1 MPRTDHQMV
10 PRLDVEYW
18 HGIHLVDSVLW
29 LDAPRA
35 ADLCFISNAR
45 AVKRSGRARILTT
58 EASARLA
65 GPALESSRTLL
76 SPTLRRFTLGGL
88 DLELL
93 PAGHLLGSAQL
104 RVRRAGER
112 LVYTGPI
119 DLEPGLTR
127 PAGRIARCDVL
138 VLACGPVR
146 PGDRW
151 PDRSR
156 QRAALVDWV
165 ERVLA
170 AGGVPVLLAEPLGAA
185 QEVAALLG
193 RRGLRLRVHRRAY
206 QHCRT
211 FHALGVDLPGVRVF
225 RGTPGRDEVCLF
237 PPQLARSRAI
247 DRLSRARI
255 GLVGPAELAPA
266 AARAK
271 AERVFG
277 LSDWA
282 DHPTLERIARDSRAR
297 RIHLV
302 GRHPAALAEALRA
315 QGLVAWPLRP
325 PEQLRLFE
333 SEPPAS

>member
-1 MPRTDHQMV
+1 MPHADDQV
-10 PRLDVEYW
+10 PPRLDVEYW

-45 AVKRSGRARILTT
+45 AGKRFGRARILTT
-58 EASARLA
+58 AATARLA

-93 PAGHLLGSAQL
+93 PAGHLLGAAQL
-104 RVRRAGER
+104 SVRLAGER

-119 DLEPGLTR
+119 DPEPGLTR
-127 PAGRIARCDVL
+127 PGGRIAPCDVL

-151 PDRSR
+151 PGRRR
-156 QRAALVDWV
+156 QHAAVVDWV
-165 ERVLA
+165 ERMLA
-170 AGGVPVLLAEPLGAA
+170 AGGTPVLLAEPLGAA

-193 RRGLRLRVHRRAY
+193 RRGFRLRVHRSAY
-206 QHCRT
+206 QHCRNY
-211 FHALGVDLPGVRVF
+211 HALGVELPGVRVF

-237 PPQLARSRAI
+237 PPALARSRAV

-255 GLVGPAELAPA
+255 GLVGPAEHAPA

-282 DHPTLERIARDSRAR
+282 DHPALERIARESRAR

-302 GRHPAALAEALRA
+302 GRHATGLAEALRA
-315 QGLVAWPLRP
+315 RGLVAWPLRP
-325 PEQLRLFE
+325 PEQLDLFGA
-333 SEPPAS
+333 EPPAS